1 MTKLT
6 IAINAGGQ
14 SSRMGTDKSFINFN
28 GQPMIEVIMDRLTG
42 LGDEMILITNNKTG
56 YAHLGL
62 PIFGDIYTDHGPL
75 AGIQTAVFHAQHPH
89 ILIVACDMPWL
100 NRDLL
105 SYMIS
110 QKETADIIVPR
121 WQKFPEP
128 MHAIYSKT
136 CLPAIEA
143 DLDAKLLKII
153 GFYRNV
159 SVNYVERDVI
169 MRFDRNGRSFANV
182 NTPEDLKIEQNRDR
196 DSK

>member
-6 IAINAGGQ
+6 IAINAGGK

-28 GQPMIEVIMDRLTG
+28 GKPMIEGIIERLAG
-42 LGDEMILITNNKTG
+42 LGDEMILITNNQTD

-62 PIFGDIYTDHGPL
+62 PIFGDIYEDHGPL

-89 ILIVACDMPWL
+89 TLMIACDMPWL

-105 SYMIS
+105 TYMIS
-110 QKETADIIVPR
+110 RKETADIIVPR

-128 MHAIYSKT
+128 MHAIYSKA

-169 MRFDRNGRSFANV
+169 ERFDGNGRSFANV
-182 NTPEDLKIEQNRDR
+182 NTPEDLAREKNRE
-196 DSK
+196 

>member
-1 MTKLT
+1 MTNLT
-6 IAINAGGQ
+6 IAINAGGK
-14 SSRMGTDKSFINFN
+14 SSRMGTDKSFVNFH
-28 GQPMIEVIMDRLTG
+28 GQPMIEVIIDRLTG
-42 LGDEMILITNNKTG
+42 LGDEVILITNNQTD
-56 YAHLGL
+56 YTHLGL
-62 PIFGDIYTDHGPL
+62 PIFGDIYEDHGPL
-75 AGIQTAVFHAQHPH
+75 AGIHTAVFHAQHPH
-89 ILIVACDMPWL
+89 ILMVACDMPWL

-105 SYMIS
+105 AYMIS

-128 MHAIYSKT
+128 MHAIYSKK

-169 MRFDRNGRSFANV
+169 GRFDGNGRSFANV
-182 NTPEDLKIEQNRDR
+182 NTPEDLAREEDKR
-196 DSK
+196 

>member
-6 IAINAGGQ
+6 IAINAGGK
-14 SSRMGTDKSFINFN
+14 SSRMGTDKSFVPFN
-28 GQPMIEVIMDRLTG
+28 GKPMIEGIIERLEG
-42 LGDEMILITNNKTG
+42 LGNEMILISNNKND

-62 PIFGDIYTDHGPL
+62 PIFGDIYKDHGPL
-75 AGIQTAVFHAQHPH
+75 AGIHTAVSNAQHQY
-89 ILIVACDMPWL
+89 ILMVACDMPWL

-128 MHAIYSKT
+128 MHAIYSKA
-136 CLPAIEA
+136 CLPAIEQ

-153 GFYRNV
+153 RFYRHV
-159 SVNYVERDVI
+159 SVNYLGRDVI
-169 MRFDRNGRSFANV
+169 ERFDRNGRSFANI
-182 NTPEDLKIEQNRDR
+182 NTPEDLKREEK
-196 DSK
+196 SG